1 MGKFIQ
7 RRGRKLNDREFFDKL
22 FALFTKTTEAEG
34 SYWMPEESFDN
45 SGRYF
50 IWAVDKDQNRKRV
63 AEGLKEADADFI
75 CALHG
80 CFPDLIRFTLKNLDE
95 ADRLDLEKDEITN
108 ELVQLSRELGRYHN
122 K

>member
-1 MGKFIQ
+1 M
-7 RRGRKLNDREFFDKL
+7 
-22 FALFTKTTEAEG
+22 T
-34 SYWMPEESFDN
+34 ESFSTSCFN
-45 SGRYF
+45 YSPKPPRLRAPTGCLKHHLTTSGRFF

-75 CALHG
+75 CGLHG

-95 ADRLDLEKDEITN
+95 ADRLDLEKDELTN
-108 ELVQLSRELGRYHN
+108 ELVQLSRELGRYYA

>member
-1 MGKFIQ
+1 MFIQ

-22 FALFTKTTEAEG
+22 LALFTKTTEAEG

-45 SGRYF
+45 TGRYF

-75 CALHG
+75 CGLHG

-108 ELVQLSRELGRYHN
+108 ELVQLSRELGRYYA

>member
-1 MGKFIQ
+1 
-7 RRGRKLNDREFFDKL
+7 LNDREFFDKL

-75 CALHG
+75 
-80 CFPDLIRFTLKNLDE
+80 
-95 ADRLDLEKDEITN
+95 
-108 ELVQLSRELGRYHN
+108 
-122 K
+122 